1 MTISFINV
9 YLSKFPSMTIT
20 QIEYVV
26 AVATYK
32 SFVAAAEKCFVT
44 QPTLSMQIQK
54 LEDELGVRIFDR
66 NKHPIAITD
75 MGELIVAQGRIALA
89 ECERIHEIIQT
100 QQKAISGV
108 FRFAAIPTVAP
119 NILPGLLENYSKKYP
134 SIKLHAS
141 EMETNQII
149 LALRN
154 NEIDAALLSTPLEEK
169 DIKEYPLFYETFVG
183 YFSDGEPALKKRTIT
198 PDDIALDRIWL
209 LNEGHCMRNQIINL
223 CSEQVQKM
231 QGERPYRYES
241 SNVETL
247 RRMVEKNGGMT
258 VLPELA
264 TLEFTE
270 DQIER
275 IRYFE
280 DPEPV
285 REVSLVTN
293 GHFVRMSILQTL
305 MDEILLLVPEKMRV
319 QKKNRKV
326 LRIQSAKLHI

>member
-1 MTISFINV
+1 
-9 YLSKFPSMTIT
+9 MTIT

-54 LEDELGVRIFDR
+54 LEDELGVKIFDR
-66 NKHPIAITD
+66 NKHPIAVTD
-75 MGELIVAQGRIALA
+75 IGEQVVAQGRIALA
-89 ECERIHEIIQT
+89 ECERIHEIIQV
-100 QQKAISGV
+100 QQKALTGS
-108 FRFAAIPTVAP
+108 FKFAAIPTVAP
-119 NILPGLLENYSKKYP
+119 NILPGLLENYSKNFP
-134 SIKLHAS
+134 GIKLQVK

-149 LALRN
+149 SALRN
-154 NEIDAALLSTPLEEK
+154 NEIDAALLSTPLEENG
-169 DIKEYPLFYETFVG
+169 IKEYPLFYEPFVG
-183 YFSDGEPALKKRTIT
+183 YFSDGEKALEKRMIVPT
-198 PDDIALDRIWL
+198 DISLDRIWL

-223 CSEQVQKM
+223 CSDQVQKL
-231 QGERPYRYES
+231 QAERPYRYES

-247 RRMVEKNGGMT
+247 RKMVEKNGGMT

-285 REVSLVTN
+285 REISLVTN
-293 GHFVRMSILQTL
+293 GHFVRMSVLQSL
-305 MDEILLLVPEKMRV
+305 MDEILKLVPEKMRV

-326 LRIQSAKLHI
+326 LRIQSAKLEL

>member
-1 MTISFINV
+1 
-9 YLSKFPSMTIT
+9 MTIT
-20 QIEYVV
+20 QLEYVV

-54 LEDELGVRIFDR
+54 LEDELGVKIFDR

-75 MGELIVAQGRIALA
+75 MGSIIVEQGRSVLA
-89 ECERIHEIIQT
+89 ECERVHELIQG
-100 QQKAISGV
+100 QQKTLSGV
-108 FRFAAIPTVAP
+108 FKFAAIPTVAP
-119 NILPGLLENYSKKYP
+119 NILPGLLENYSRSFP
-134 SIKLHAS
+134 NVKLQVK

-149 LALRN
+149 TALRN
-154 NEIDAALLSTPLEEK
+154 NEIDAALLSTPLEENG
-169 DIKEYPLFYETFVG
+169 IKEYPLFYEPFVG
-183 YFSDGEPALKKRTIT
+183 YFADGEAALSKRTIE
-198 PDDIALDRIWL
+198 PADIALDRIWL

-223 CSEQVQKM
+223 CSEQIQKL
-231 QGERPYRYES
+231 QAARPYRYES

-258 VLPELA
+258 ILPELA

-275 IRYFE
+275 IRYFS

-285 REVSLVTN
+285 REISLVTN
-293 GHFVRMSILQTL
+293 QHYVRMSVLQSL
-305 MDEILLLVPEKMRV
+305 MDEILKLVPEKMRV

-326 LRIQSAKLHI
+326 LRIQSAKLEL